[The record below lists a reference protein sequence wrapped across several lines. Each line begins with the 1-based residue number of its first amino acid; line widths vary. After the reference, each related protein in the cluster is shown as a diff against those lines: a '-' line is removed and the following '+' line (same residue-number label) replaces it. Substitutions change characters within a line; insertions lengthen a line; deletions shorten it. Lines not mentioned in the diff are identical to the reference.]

1 MAIPG
6 ERPMTEER
14 ILNAIRQII
23 DPELGVNLVDLGL
36 IYHVRIHEGEVAVQM
51 TLSTRGCPLHGTL
64 VQAVERVIRQL
75 DGVTSA
81 RVEVVWEPRWNP
93 DMISPE
99 GRQQLA
105 GEGKRAPAW

>member
-1 MAIPG
+1 MSG
-6 ERPMTEER
+6 EGSVTKER
-14 ILNAIRQII
+14 VLNAIRQII

-36 IYHVRIHEGEVAVQM
+36 IYNVRIREGEVAVQM

-75 DGVTSA
+75 AGVTSTH
-81 RVEVVWEPRWNP
+81 VEVVWEPRWNL

-105 GEGKRAPAW
+105 GEGKRGPAW